1 MAEISLN
8 QREVVAMTARLN
20 FILYTFKSVEEWVD
34 SKTLSVNILIKS
46 CMQ

>member
-1 MAEISLN
+1 MLECHFKLWKCN
-8 QREVVAMTARLN
+8 KN
-20 FILYTFKSVEEWVD
+20 PDKNTFKSVEEWVD